1 MPIFKKRR
9 NKMRQVIILSL
20 IAFLLLFANCASQSY
35 ADRLDVYGIG
45 AGPKPGSNDAHA
57 IDESKLNN
65 AKVAYTPQ
73 LVIKEQDVSKN
84 TKAALGDALTR
95 EFEGKP
101 ELLAAWLSEKQ
112 DLENVALLIDKN
124 GVVAWHGRFNKQD
137 VPGVI
142 GVEGYKMLGGAQ
154 RITFSEALKK
164 YVDKEKTQ
172 KYKEDK
178 KIEFKKGFFDYGKEG
193 PFVYTKLPQLK
204 VKGSDGT
211 TVDISEVAQNGKP
224 TLLIF
229 FMSSARKK
237 EAADK
242 AQNAIG
248 FITSGGGTQKIVP
261 QKVLYFIE
269 DGYLFEK

>member
-1 MPIFKKRR
+1 
-9 NKMRQVIILSL
+9 MRKVIILSL
-20 IAFLLLFANCASQSY
+20 LAFVIIFSQCGSTSY
-35 ADRLDVYGIG
+35 VDRLDVYGVG
-45 AGPKPGSNDAHA
+45 AGPQPEKEDPHV
-57 IDESKLNN
+57 IDESKLEHV
-65 AKVAYTPQ
+65 KVAYTPE
-73 LVIKEQDVSKN
+73 LVIKEQDASETVKN
-84 TKAALGDALTR
+84 VAGDALLR
-95 EFEGKP
+95 NFEGKP

-124 GVVAWHGRFNKQD
+124 GVIAWHGQFDQQNI
-137 VPGVI
+137 PEI
-142 GVEGYKMLGGAQ
+142 LGVEGYRMLGGAQ

-172 KYKEDK
+172 KYREDK

-204 VKGSDGT
+204 VQRSGGKIIDL
-211 TVDISEVAQNGKP
+211 SEVTQNGKP

-229 FMSSARKK
+229 FMSKARKK
-237 EAADK
+237 QTADK
-242 AQNAIG
+242 VKNAIG
-248 FITSGGGTQKIVP
+248 LITSGGGTQKIVP